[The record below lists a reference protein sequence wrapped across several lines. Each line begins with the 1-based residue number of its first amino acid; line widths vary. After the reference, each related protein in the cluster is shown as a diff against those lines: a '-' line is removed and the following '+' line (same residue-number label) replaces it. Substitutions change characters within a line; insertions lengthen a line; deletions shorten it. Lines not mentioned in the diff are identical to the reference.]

1 MQRIGSPARV
11 LVTGA
16 TGFIGRRLVETLLA
30 RGAVVSALTRS
41 PERAP
46 AEWKMRGVRVLAA
59 DLLDAASVRGVCDDA
74 EVVFHLASHPESA
87 GATTD
92 DAGHH
97 DLSVTGTQTLLREA
111 QGSGVRRVV
120 YASSVKAMGEVTQS
134 CLDESA
140 QARPISLYGKA
151 KLVAE
156 VLMHEA
162 GKVSGTETC
171 SLRLP
176 MVYGSNPAGSIM
188 RMLAAID
195 RGWFPPLPENGNRR
209 SMVHVDDAVQALMLA
224 ADSTAAAGNVYLV
237 TDNQVYSTR
246 QIYDAVCRALGKPIP
261 RFNVPSWC
269 ISLAAFAGDLVR
281 LTTGANVPLT
291 RATVSKLQS
300 SAWYSADKIRH
311 ELGYQ
316 PVHTLYSALPGMV
329 AAYRAGVMTQ
339 ATKLKRTASDPV
351 SR

>member
-1 MQRIGSPARV
+1 M
-11 LVTGA
+11 TGA
-16 TGFIGRRLVETLLA
+16 TGFIGRRLVEALLA
-30 RGAVVSALTRS
+30 RGVAVSVLTRD
-41 PERAP
+41 PARAP
-46 AEWKMRGVRVLAA
+46 AEWRTRGVGVREV
-59 DLLDAASVRGVCDDA
+59 DLVKTAMVRGACQDIDA
-74 EVVFHLASHPESA
+74 VFHLASHSEGPGA
-87 GATTD
+87 GTVNA
-92 DAGHH
+92 HQE
-97 DLSVTGTQTLLREA
+97 LSVKGTEALLREA
-111 QGSGVRRVV
+111 ERAGVKRFV
-120 YASSVKAMGEVTQS
+120 YASSAKVMGEVTES
-134 CLDESA
+134 CSDETTET
-140 QARPISLYGKA
+140 RPLSDYGRA
-151 KLVAE
+151 KLAAE
-156 VLMHEA
+156 RL
-162 GKVSGTETC
+162 VSNMGARSGLETC

-188 RMLAAID
+188 RMIAAID

-224 ADSTAAAGNVYLV
+224 ADSAAAAGNVYLV